1 MNSSNLTALTADG
14 RLKRDPLF
22 WPGGKELVYTAEAP
36 TGRMRLTRLSLA
48 DRTVGLF
55 HSKADMSDREISVS
69 ADGSVYAFTQVDGLS
84 TRIIVREGRSQVSVP
99 LSPREEFAHWPALAP
114 DGGLVVFS
122 ESSGPL
128 MAYDWRKNGGK
139 EALIQL
145 TTKGATYSDLMPRFS
160 PDGKSIV
167 FVSRRDDDMEI
178 YCMRADGSE
187 QTRLTRSPGIDI
199 HPCYSPDGK
208 RIAFTSNRDGKYEIY
223 VMKADGSDVRRV
235 TTDTE
240 HNKFPCWHPDG
251 KQLVFVGERK
261 GRHDL
266 YQCLVSA

>member
-1 MNSSNLTALTADG
+1 
-14 RLKRDPLF
+14 
-22 WPGGKELVYTAEAP
+22 
-36 TGRMRLTRLSLA
+36 
-48 DRTVGLF
+48 
-55 HSKADMSDREISVS
+55 
-69 ADGSVYAFTQVDGLS
+69 
-84 TRIIVREGRSQVSVP
+84 
-99 LSPREEFAHWPALAP
+99 
-114 DGGLVVFS
+114 
-122 ESSGPL
+122 
-128 MAYDWRKNGGK
+128 
-139 EALIQL
+139 
-145 TTKGATYSDLMPRFS
+145 
-160 PDGKSIV
+160 
-167 FVSRRDDDMEI
+167 
-178 YCMRADGSE
+178 
-187 QTRLTRSPGIDI
+187 LTRSPGIDI